1 MGTEP
6 EQSPNE
12 QETPDPAAQAAAESA
27 ATLAHAEAIPDS
39 GVSRQELL
47 AELEATR
54 RERNEAFAEVES
66 WRQGSLIAAALAVAG
81 VLIFFWP
88 F

>member
-1 MGTEP
+1 MGTGP
-6 EQSPNE
+6 EQAPAE
-12 QETPDPAAQAAAESA
+12 QEAPDPAAQAAAESA
-27 ATLAHAEAIPDS
+27 ATLAHAETLPDA

-47 AELEATR
+47 AKLEVAR

-66 WRQGSLIAAALAVAG
+66 WRQGSLVAAALAVAG